1 MTDPITRFSPLILF
15 SLFFLIGYVI
25 MRLCERNAA
34 KGEDNPAKFTH
45 YSCGED
51 LDVPHLE
58 LDYHA
63 FFRLALLFGILH
75 IVALIISTASAS
87 NANTKISSVLYVIG
101 ALFSMA
107 ILLEHNENT

>member
-1 MTDPITRFSPLILF
+1 MTETITRLSPLILF
-15 SLFFLIGYVI
+15 FLFILIGYGI
-25 MRLCERNAA
+25 MRLSERNAA

-58 LDYHA
+58 LNYHA

-87 NANTKISSVLYVIG
+87 NAGTKIASVLYVIG

-107 ILLEHNENT
+107 ILLEHNEHS